1 MHLIERGT
9 GTPVVLLHGFGVD
22 HRVLLPLDPVFE
34 AAGGWRRLYLDLPGA
49 GGTPVG
55 DVASTRD
62 VVDAVEDELARLV
75 GDEPFALVGQS
86 FGGMVARQVAHDLR
100 PRVLGLAVVAGVFV
114 AEHARR
120 DVPPSTVLRTDAEA
134 LALAGD
140 AADDYAEGAV
150 VQSPAHVRA
159 FLDHVRPG
167 LLAADQEALERIAA
181 RYSLD
186 REPEDADP
194 EPFTRPGL
202 VITARQDQVVGYE
215 DAWARRTHYPRTTFA
230 VLDAAGHD
238 VQVEQPGLTAAL
250 VADWI
255 ARVRAVGE

>member
-1 MHLIERGT
+1 VHLIERGT

-62 VVDAVEDELARLV
+62 VVDAVEDELARLI

-120 DVPPSTVLRTDAEA
+120 DVPPATVLRTDPEA
-134 LALAGD
+134 LALAGE
-140 AADDYAEGAV
+140 AAADYAEGAV

-159 FLDHVRPG
+159 FLEHVRPG
-167 LLAADQEALERIAA
+167 LLAADQRALERIAA

-215 DAWARRTHYPRTTFA
+215 DAWARRAHYPRTTFA

-238 VQVEQPGLTAAL
+238 VQVEQPDLTAAL

-255 ARVRAVGE
+255 ARVRADA

>member
-1 MHLIERGT
+1 VNVIEHGT
-9 GTPVVLLHGFGVD
+9 GTPLVLLHGFGID
-22 HRVLLPLDPVFE
+22 HRALLPLDPVLE

-55 DVASTRD
+55 DVASTQD
-62 VVDAVEDELARLV
+62 VVAAVEAELDRRI
-75 GDEPFALVGQS
+75 GDEPFAVLGQS

-100 PRVLGLAVVAGVFV
+100 PRVLGLATVAGVFV

-120 DVPPSTVLRTDAEA
+120 TVPPATVLRTDPEA
-134 LALAGD
+134 LALAGE
-140 AADDYAEGAV
+140 AAGDYAEGAV
-150 VQSPAHVRA
+150 VQSVPHARA

-167 LLAADQEALERIAA
+167 LLAADPRALARIAA

-186 REPEDADP
+186 REPEDAHP

-202 VITARQDQVVGYE
+202 VLTARQDQVVGYE
-215 DAWARRTHYPRTTFA
+215 DAWARREHYPRTTFA

-238 VQVEQPGLTAAL
+238 VQVEQPALTGAL
-250 VADWI
+250 VADWL
-255 ARVRAVGE
+255 ARVRAEMG